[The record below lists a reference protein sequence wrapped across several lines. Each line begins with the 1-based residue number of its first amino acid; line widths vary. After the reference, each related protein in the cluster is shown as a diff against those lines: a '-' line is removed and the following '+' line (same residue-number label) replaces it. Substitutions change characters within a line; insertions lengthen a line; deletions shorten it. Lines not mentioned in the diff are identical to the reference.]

1 MRKTVIILG
10 FPAVGKSRLKEMFKN
25 SNIKV
30 VDSDS
35 SMFDKSDFP
44 ANYMRHIE
52 SLIGNVHIIMV
63 STHDTVREA
72 LKSADFIYN
81 VPMYICYPSLELKD
95 EWLNRCR
102 NRGNN
107 EKFIKLIDDNYEQW
121 IKDIMGE
128 TQFEHL
134 MIDDPNEFLSDKI
147 KEIGF

>member
-1 MRKTVIILG
+1 MIKTVIILG

-25 SNIKV
+25 SDIKV

-52 SLIGNVHIIMV
+52 SLIGKVNIIMV
-63 STHDTVREA
+63 STHETVREA
-72 LKSADFIYN
+72 FKSADFIYD

-95 EWLNRCR
+95 EWLDRCR
-102 NRGNN
+102 NRCNN

-134 MIDDPNEFLSDKI
+134 MIDKPDEFLSDKI

>member
-72 LKSADFIYN
+72 LKSEYFIM
-81 VPMYICYPSLELKD
+81 MYLCTFVIQVLILKMS
-95 EWLNRCR
+95 
-102 NRGNN
+102 G
-107 EKFIKLIDDNYEQW
+107 
-121 IKDIMGE
+121 
-128 TQFEHL
+128 
-134 MIDDPNEFLSDKI
+134 
-147 KEIGF
+147 

>member
-1 MRKTVIILG
+1 MIKTVIILG

-52 SLIGNVHIIMV
+52 SLIGKVHIIMV
-63 STHDTVREA
+63 STHETVREA
-72 LKSADFIYN
+72 LKSADFIYD
-81 VPMYICYPSLELKD
+81 VPMYICYPSLELKS
-95 EWLNRCR
+95 EWLERCR

-107 EKFIKLIDDNYEQW
+107 EKFIKLIV
-121 IKDIMGE
+121 
-128 TQFEHL
+128 F
-134 MIDDPNEFLSDKI
+134 KI
-147 KEIGF
+147 IN